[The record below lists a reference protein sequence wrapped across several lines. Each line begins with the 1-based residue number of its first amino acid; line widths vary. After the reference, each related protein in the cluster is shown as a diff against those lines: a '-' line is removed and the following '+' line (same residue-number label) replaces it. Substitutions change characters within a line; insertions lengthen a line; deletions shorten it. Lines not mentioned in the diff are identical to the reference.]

1 MLRAAALA
9 LSLVAIAASP
19 AAAASKDD
27 GPYTPFPESNPVQR
41 ALDYVHQLN
50 QQRLPTPERR
60 QAATKL
66 TPQHLTRGAS
76 LPDPGTTPKDEKAL
90 PKAASSPSRRAGVSA
105 GGGGPAAAALPFALL
120 AAVLAAAAIGFEVR
134 ARRRRP
140 LRA

>member
-1 MLRAAALA
+1 MLRALALA
-9 LSLVAIAASP
+9 LALAALAASP

-27 GPYTPFPESNPVQR
+27 GPYTPFPEGNPVQR

-50 QQRLPTPERR
+50 ARRLPARARP
-60 QAATKL
+60 QAAKL
-66 TPQHLTRGAS
+66 SVEHLTKGTS
-76 LPDPGTTPKDEKAL
+76 LPDPGTTPKNEKAL
-90 PKAASSPSRRAGVSA
+90 PKAASSPSGRAGVSA

-120 AAVLAAAAIGFEVR
+120 AGVLGAAAIGFEVR

>member
-1 MLRAAALA
+1 MLRAVALA
-9 LSLVAIAASP
+9 LALAALTASP

-27 GPYTPFPESNPVQR
+27 GPYTPFPEGNPVQR

-50 QQRLPTPERR
+50 AQRLPAPARR
-60 QAATKL
+60 QADKL
-66 TPQHLTRGAS
+66 SLEHLSKGAS

-90 PKAASSPSRRAGVSA
+90 PKAASSPSKRAGVSA

-120 AAVLAAAAIGFEVR
+120 AAVLGAAAIGFELR